1 MLEILVPYLFLQ
13 QFYGSQLF
21 LRQRVDMRIVNFDED
36 IEYED
41 IPSLQIVIKAIPF
54 ENNYVPSLVIM
65 SPNDQY
71 PMSIDELNALMDGI
85 EIAKNK
91 IDEIITYILKTKIF
105 DTNGKDMYEFNPD
118 DYEDLGE
125 VEDDE

>member
-1 MLEILVPYLFLQ
+1 
-13 QFYGSQLF
+13 
-21 LRQRVDMRIVNFDED
+21 MRIVNFDED

-54 ENNYVPSLVIM
+54 EEAYVPSLVIM
-65 SPNDQY
+65 SPNQEY

-85 EIAKNK
+85 EIARNK

-105 DTNGKDMYEFNPD
+105 DSNGKDKYEYNPEE
-118 DYEDLGE
+118 YEDLGE
-125 VEDDE
+125 VEDEDDEI